1 MKRTLNVL
9 SLNDLIQLLYKFNN
23 TKERLYYRFREPDY
37 NKLKLELTILTSD
50 FEYDFEYDF
59 DFENN
64 VFIINSKHDELHKNS
79 HKLDEFLNSKYK
91 ASKVIDSVEDD
102 TKQIKK
108 FFQRFQEYLGYCENH
123 RLNIIEETKIH
134 IDELDAQKRLVN
146 SIKSLGRITDYEYQ
160 KINLFYNNNFLNLN
174 NVIIN
179 LYVLDDIC
187 ELEIIK
193 DNKKIAIKDFSI
205 SSVSVD
211 YVKDL
216 FNKKYISLTNYYQN
230 KIDLCNLFQ
239 DKINNSRNAILNNFS
254 EFLI

>member
-37 NKLKLELTILTSD
+37 NKLKLEFTILTS
-50 FEYDFEYDF
+50 DFEYDF

-123 RLNIIEETKIH
+123 RLNIIEETKIQ
-134 IDELDAQKRLVN
+134 INELDAQKRLVN
-146 SIKSLGRITDYEYQ
+146 SIKSLGRITDYGYQ
-160 KINLFYNNNFLNLN
+160 KINLFYNDNFLNLN

-205 SSVSVD
+205 SSVSSVSVD

-239 DKINNSRNAILNNFS
+239 DKINNSRNAIQTNFS

>member
-1 MKRTLNVL
+1 MKRIL

-37 NKLKLELTILTSD
+37 NKLKLEFTILTS
-50 FEYDFEYDF
+50 DFEYDF

-123 RLNIIEETKIH
+123 RLNIIEETKIQ
-134 IDELDAQKRLVN
+134 INELDAQKRLVN
-146 SIKSLGRITDYEYQ
+146 SIKSLGRITDYGYQ
-160 KINLFYNNNFLNLN
+160 KINLFYNDNFSNLN

-193 DNKKIAIKDFSI
+193 DDKKIAIKDFSI
-205 SSVSVD
+205 SSVSSVSVD

-239 DKINNSRNAILNNFS
+239 DKINNSRNAIQTNFS

>member
-23 TKERLYYRFREPDY
+23 TKERLYYRFRELDY
-37 NKLKLELTILTSD
+37 NKLKLELTILTS
-50 FEYDFEYDF
+50 DFEYDF

-102 TKQIKK
+102 TKEIKK

-123 RLNIIEETKIH
+123 RLNIIEETKIK

-146 SIKSLGRITDYEYQ
+146 SIKSLGRITNYEYQ
-160 KINLFYNNNFLNLN
+160 KINLFYNDNFLNLN

-239 DKINNSRNAILNNFS
+239 DKINNSRNAIQTNFS

>member
-9 SLNDLIQLLYKFNN
+9 SLNDLIQLLHKFNN

-50 FEYDFEYDF
+50 FEYDF

-64 VFIINSKHDELHKNS
+64 VFIINSKHDELNKNS

-123 RLNIIEETKIH
+123 RLNIIEETKIQ
-134 IDELDAQKRLVN
+134 IYELDSQKRLVN
-146 SIKSLGRITDYEYQ
+146 SIKSLGRITDYGYQ
-160 KINLFYNNNFLNLN
+160 KINLFYNDNFLNLN

-239 DKINNSRNAILNNFS
+239 DKINNSRNAIQTNFS

>member
-1 MKRTLNVL
+1 M
-9 SLNDLIQLLYKFNN
+9 
-23 TKERLYYRFREPDY
+23 
-37 NKLKLELTILTSD
+37 
-50 FEYDFEYDF
+50 
-59 DFENN
+59 
-64 VFIINSKHDELHKNS
+64 
-79 HKLDEFLNSKYK
+79 
-91 ASKVIDSVEDD
+91 
-102 TKQIKK
+102 
-108 FFQRFQEYLGYCENH
+108 
-123 RLNIIEETKIH
+123 
-134 IDELDAQKRLVN
+134 
-146 SIKSLGRITDYEYQ
+146 
-160 KINLFYNNNFLNLN
+160 NLN

-230 KIDLCNLFQ
+230 KMDLCNLFQ
-239 DKINNSRNAILNNFS
+239 DKINNSRNAIQTNFS

>member
-50 FEYDFEYDF
+50 FEYDF

-102 TKQIKK
+102 TKQIKN

-123 RLNIIEETKIH
+123 RLNIIEESKIQ
-134 IDELDAQKRLVN
+134 INELEAEKLLVN
-146 SIKSLGRITDYEYQ
+146 SIKSLGRITDYGYQ

-174 NVIIN
+174 NVIVN

-205 SSVSVD
+205 SSVSSVTVD

-216 FNKKYISLTNYYQN
+216 FNKKYILLTNYYQN

-239 DKINNSRNAILNNFS
+239 DKINNSRNAIQTNFS

>member
-23 TKERLYYRFREPDY
+23 TKERVYYRFREPDY
-37 NKLKLELTILTSD
+37 NKLKLELTILTS
-50 FEYDFEYDF
+50 DFEYDF

-123 RLNIIEETKIH
+123 RLNIIEETKIQ
-134 IDELDAQKRLVN
+134 INELDAQKRLVN
-146 SIKSLGRITDYEYQ
+146 SIKSLGRITDYGYQ
-160 KINLFYNNNFLNLN
+160 KINLFYNDNFLNLN

-193 DNKKIAIKDFSI
+193 DDKKIAIKDFSI

-211 YVKDL
+211 CVKDL

-239 DKINNSRNAILNNFS
+239 DKINNSRNAIQTNFS

>member
-37 NKLKLELTILTSD
+37 NKLKLEFTILTS
-50 FEYDFEYDF
+50 DFEYDF

-91 ASKVIDSVEDD
+91 ASKVIDSVENDI
-102 TKQIKK
+102 KQIKK
-108 FFQRFQEYLGYCENH
+108 FFQRFQECLGYCENH
-123 RLNIIEETKIH
+123 RLNIIEETKIQ
-134 IDELDAQKRLVN
+134 INELDAQKRLVN
-146 SIKSLGRITDYEYQ
+146 SIKSLGRITDYGYQ
-160 KINLFYNNNFLNLN
+160 KINLFYNDNFLNLN
-174 NVIIN
+174 DVIIN

-205 SSVSVD
+205 SSVSSVSVD

-239 DKINNSRNAILNNFS
+239 DKINNSRNAIQTNFS

>member
-37 NKLKLELTILTSD
+37 NKLKLEFTILTS
-50 FEYDFEYDF
+50 DFEYDF

-123 RLNIIEETKIH
+123 RLNIIEETKIQ
-134 IDELDAQKRLVN
+134 INELDAQKRLVN
-146 SIKSLGRITDYEYQ
+146 SIKSLGRITDYGYQ
-160 KINLFYNNNFLNLN
+160 KINLFYNDNFLNLN

-193 DNKKIAIKDFSI
+193 DDKKIAIKDFSI
-205 SSVSVD
+205 SSVSVVD

-239 DKINNSRNAILNNFS
+239 DKINNSRNAIQTNFL

>member
-1 MKRTLNVL
+1 M
-9 SLNDLIQLLYKFNN
+9 
-23 TKERLYYRFREPDY
+23 
-37 NKLKLELTILTSD
+37 
-50 FEYDFEYDF
+50 
-59 DFENN
+59 
-64 VFIINSKHDELHKNS
+64 
-79 HKLDEFLNSKYK
+79 
-91 ASKVIDSVEDD
+91 
-102 TKQIKK
+102 
-108 FFQRFQEYLGYCENH
+108 
-123 RLNIIEETKIH
+123 
-134 IDELDAQKRLVN
+134 
-146 SIKSLGRITDYEYQ
+146 
-160 KINLFYNNNFLNLN
+160 NLN

-205 SSVSVD
+205 SSVSSVSVD

-239 DKINNSRNAILNNFS
+239 DKINNSRNAIQTNFS

>member
-1 MKRTLNVL
+1 M
-9 SLNDLIQLLYKFNN
+9 
-23 TKERLYYRFREPDY
+23 
-37 NKLKLELTILTSD
+37 
-50 FEYDFEYDF
+50 
-59 DFENN
+59 
-64 VFIINSKHDELHKNS
+64 
-79 HKLDEFLNSKYK
+79 
-91 ASKVIDSVEDD
+91 
-102 TKQIKK
+102 
-108 FFQRFQEYLGYCENH
+108 
-123 RLNIIEETKIH
+123 
-134 IDELDAQKRLVN
+134 
-146 SIKSLGRITDYEYQ
+146 
-160 KINLFYNNNFLNLN
+160 NLN

-193 DNKKIAIKDFSI
+193 DDKKITIKDFSI

-239 DKINNSRNAILNNFS
+239 DKINNSRNAIQTNFS

>member
-37 NKLKLELTILTSD
+37 NKLKLEFTILTS
-50 FEYDFEYDF
+50 DFEYDF

-123 RLNIIEETKIH
+123 RLNIIEETKIQ
-134 IDELDAQKRLVN
+134 INELDAQKRLVN
-146 SIKSLGRITDYEYQ
+146 SIKSLGRITDYRYQ
-160 KINLFYNNNFLNLN
+160 KINLFYNDNFLNLN

-193 DNKKIAIKDFSI
+193 DNKKITIKDFSI
-205 SSVSVD
+205 SSASVD

-239 DKINNSRNAILNNFS
+239 DKINNSRNAIQTNFS

>member
-23 TKERLYYRFREPDY
+23 TKERLYYRFREPNY
-37 NKLKLELTILTSD
+37 NKLKLELTILTS
-50 FEYDFEYDF
+50 DFEYDF

-123 RLNIIEETKIH
+123 RLNIIEETKIQ
-134 IDELDAQKRLVN
+134 INELDAQKRLVN
-146 SIKSLGRITDYEYQ
+146 SIKSLGRITDYGYQ
-160 KINLFYNNNFLNLN
+160 KINLFYNGNFLNLN

-193 DNKKIAIKDFSI
+193 DDKKIAIKDFSI
-205 SSVSVD
+205 SSVTVD

-239 DKINNSRNAILNNFS
+239 DKINNSRNAIQTNFS

>member
-1 MKRTLNVL
+1 MKRIL
-9 SLNDLIQLLYKFNN
+9 SLNNLIQLLYKFNN

-37 NKLKLELTILTSD
+37 NKLKLDFTILTS
-50 FEYDFEYDF
+50 DFEYDF

-123 RLNIIEETKIH
+123 RLNIIEETKIQ

-146 SIKSLGRITDYEYQ
+146 SIKSLGRITDYGYQ
-160 KINLFYNNNFLNLN
+160 KINLFYNDNFLNLN

-193 DNKKIAIKDFSI
+193 DDKKIAIKDFSI
-205 SSVSVD
+205 SSVSSVSVD

-239 DKINNSRNAILNNFS
+239 DKINNSRNAIQTNFS

>member
-9 SLNDLIQLLYKFNN
+9 SLNDLIQLLYKINN

-37 NKLKLELTILTSD
+37 NKLKLEFTILTL
-50 FEYDFEYDF
+50 DFEYDF

-123 RLNIIEETKIH
+123 RLNIIEETKIQ
-134 IDELDAQKRLVN
+134 INELDAQKRLVN
-146 SIKSLGRITDYEYQ
+146 SIKSLGRITDYGYQ
-160 KINLFYNNNFLNLN
+160 KINLFYNDNFLNLN

-239 DKINNSRNAILNNFS
+239 DKINNSRNTIQTNFS